1 MKVIVKVSGFEEEK
15 EKFSFF
21 EEKRDLLRVRKLFFN
36 RFVEEG
42 RNEMLMRLMMRFK
55 GLRFEDLEE
64 VYNDGCLVLW
74 DKMMGEDF
82 ELREECLM
90 GYLWKICWNIGMHY
104 LRKVNEDLLSL
115 DRLMENGFGGVKEG
129 ANGLEE
135 MFEVLSK
142 KEDDEVKY
150 KKLEKV
156 WKKLKDVDRMILESY
171 YMEGCKM
178 EEIAKRVGYKNS
190 DSVKSRKCRLL
201 RKMMK
206 MMNEEADFK
215 NLPLAA

>member
-74 DKMMGEDF
+74 DKMMGVDF

-129 ANGLEE
+129 ENGLEE

>member
-21 EEKRDLLRVRKLFFN
+21 EEKKNLLRVRRLFFN

-129 ANGLEE
+129 ENGLEE

>member
-1 MKVIVKVSGFEEEK
+1 MIVKVSGFEEEK

-21 EEKRDLLRVRKLFFN
+21 EEKRDLLRVRRLFFN

-129 ANGLEE
+129 ENGLEE

>member
-21 EEKRDLLRVRKLFFN
+21 EEKKNLLRVRKLFFN

-55 GLRFEDLEE
+55 VLRFEDLEE

-129 ANGLEE
+129 ENGLEE

>member
-1 MKVIVKVSGFEEEK
+1 
-15 EKFSFF
+15 
-21 EEKRDLLRVRKLFFN
+21 
-36 RFVEEG
+36 
-42 RNEMLMRLMMRFK
+42 MLMRLMMRFK

-129 ANGLEE
+129 ENGLEE